1 MLDEKAK
8 MEDVRNEVSVAFM
21 GFKEYISEFA
31 IEKELQ
37 AMVSYTSQS
46 TFSNPSRS
54 SDPPCCLPKNPTD
67 SIFTEDL

>member
-1 MLDEKAK
+1 
-8 MEDVRNEVSVAFM
+8 MEDVRNEVSAAFM
-21 GFKEYISEFA
+21 GFKDYISEFA

-37 AMVSYTSQS
+37 AMASYNSQS

-54 SDPPCCLPKNPTD
+54 CDPPRSLPKNPAD